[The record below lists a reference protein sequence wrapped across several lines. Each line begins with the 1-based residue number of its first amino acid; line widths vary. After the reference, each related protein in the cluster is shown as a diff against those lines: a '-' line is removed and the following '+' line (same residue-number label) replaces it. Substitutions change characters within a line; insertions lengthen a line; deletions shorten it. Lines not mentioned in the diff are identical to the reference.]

1 MRCPLKSP
9 ATQWCQAMGLVLQVV
24 EKRESTLV
32 LLMSH
37 PPGCNQTSRSEDS
50 LKRGLCTS
58 L

>member
-37 PPGCNQTSRSEDS
+37 PRVVTRSAGV
-50 LKRGLCTS
+50 KIP
-58 L
+58 